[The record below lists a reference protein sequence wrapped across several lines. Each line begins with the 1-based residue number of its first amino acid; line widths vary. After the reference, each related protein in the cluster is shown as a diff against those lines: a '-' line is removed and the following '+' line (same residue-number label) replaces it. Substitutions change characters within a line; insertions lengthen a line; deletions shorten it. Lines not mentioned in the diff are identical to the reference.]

1 MLKALIID
9 DELKARNVLSHYLSN
24 SVSQPIE
31 VMHADSVSGGLE
43 VLEHFM
49 PDIVFL
55 DVEMPHR
62 NGFDFL
68 MERKNP
74 TYDIVFTTAYNQYAI
89 QAIRFSALDYLL
101 KPVDP
106 EELQSA
112 VNRHIE
118 KTREKLDGTNQKLY
132 DNLVQNIGKKETRDF
147 RIAVP
152 SSEGV
157 FFFTLDEILRLEADK
172 NYTSIHLIGKRPFLS
187 SKTLKHFDEML
198 NEFNF
203 IRTHKSH
210 LVNPR
215 YIKQVTHNNQYVL
228 LADGTRI
235 EISRRKKEAVQQYL
249 KMRQVN

>member
-1 MLKALIID
+1 MIKGLIID
-9 DELKARNVLSHYLSN
+9 DEQKARSILDHYVKSFIPEITELR
-24 SVSQPIE
+24 Q
-31 VMHADSVSGGLE
+31 ADSVEAGLKC
-43 VLEHFM
+43 LLDYT

-68 MERKNP
+68 AAVKDP
-74 TYDIVFTTAYNQYAI
+74 KFDVIFTTAYNQYAI

-106 EELQSA
+106 EELKAA
-112 VNRHIE
+112 VQRHIE
-118 KTREKLDGTNQKLY
+118 KQGNETGKKELY
-132 DNLVQNIGKKETRDF
+132 DNLVGNIEKKQVKDF

-152 SSEGV
+152 SSDGV
-157 FFFTLDEILRLEADK
+157 HFFMVDEILRLEADSS
-172 NYTSIHLIGKRPFLS
+172 YTHIHLTSGKPFVA

-198 NEFNF
+198 EEFGF

-215 YIKQVTHNNQYVL
+215 FISRISNDNEFVL
-228 LADGTRI
+228 LKDGSRV
-235 EISRRKKEAVQQYL
+235 EVSRRKKDEVLQQL
-249 KMRQVN
+249 RVR